1 MRDYD
6 DEPMQRPK
14 WLGWLII
21 IGMVAVVLGL
31 LNLGVRLYI
40 GTPADQSTAQRM
52 QEMVQQRPELAQGQA
67 YMDGSDCMRC
77 HGIDR
82 RVSLAPA
89 FCRWRHK
96 YRGQNDATAY
106 IARKI
111 REGSVGVWGNTIT
124 PRHPQVTQEQ
134 AEGMA
139 DWIWPFHPKPG
150 IEPVHA
156 AGRAQTR
163 PEAAS
168 GTSGFFCV

>member
-21 IGMVAVVLGL
+21 IGMAAVVLGL

-82 RVSLAPA
+82 KFVGPSFLQVAD
-89 FCRWRHK
+89 K
-96 YRGQNDATAY
+96 YRGQNDAQAY
-106 IARKI
+106 LARKI
-111 REGSVGVWGNTIT
+111 REGSVGVWGNTIM

-139 DWIWPFHPKPG
+139 DWILAIPP
-150 IEPVHA
+150 
-156 AGRAQTR
+156 QTG
-163 PEAAS
+163 E
-168 GTSGFFCV
+168 

>member
-21 IGMVAVVLGL
+21 IGMILVVLGL

-40 GTPADQSTAQRM
+40 GTPADQSTAERVQA
-52 QEMVQQRPELAQGQA
+52 MVQKQPELAQGQA
-67 YMDGSDCMRC
+67 YLDGSDCMRC

-82 RVSLAPA
+82 KFVGPSFLQIADT
-89 FCRWRHK
+89 
-96 YRGQNDATAY
+96 YRDQPDAQAY
-106 IARKI
+106 LARKI
-111 REGSVGVWGNTIT
+111 REGSVGVWGKTIM

-139 DWIWPFHPKPG
+139 DWILAIPPKSD
-150 IEPVHA
+150 
-156 AGRAQTR
+156 Q
-163 PEAAS
+163 
-168 GTSGFFCV
+168 